1 MTVRSLLDPQLAP
14 LFVGVPMPAF
24 SSETLPMLRQV
35 MTGSPIKGA
44 GLTVVEHHVDR
55 ADGTALRLVM
65 IRSADAN
72 GALPVV
78 LHCHPGGWI
87 IGTPEISGLTLV
99 DMARNL
105 DCVIV
110 SVDYRLAPEHPFPAA
125 HDDVL
130 AALHWVR
137 SNADDLLIDID
148 RIILAGESAG
158 AAIAAGVALR
168 CRDDGEDQGIIGLSL
183 VYSPL
188 DDRTTAQ
195 APHPYAGAIG
205 LGADHMQFAW
215 ASYLGDRGTLEVSP
229 YAAPA
234 RADSLAG
241 LPPVF
246 LAVGAL
252 DPVIE
257 ENLGFAQRLIR
268 EGIPTTLHV
277 FSGAPH
283 GFDRLES
290 AQVTTQLRTLRNAH
304 LKRCIEPN

>member
-1 MTVRSLLDPQLAP
+1 MTSPSLLDPQLAP
-14 LFVGVPMPAF
+14 LFIGVPTPAF
-24 SSETLPMLRQV
+24 SNKTLPMLRQV

-44 GLTVVEHHVDR
+44 GLEVVEHHVDR
-55 ADGTALRLVM
+55 ADGSALRLVI
-65 IRSADAN
+65 IRPERAS
-72 GALPVV
+72 GLLPVV

-87 IGTPEISGLTLV
+87 VGTPEISGPTLV

-125 HDDVL
+125 HDDAL
-130 AALHWVR
+130 AALRWVR
-137 SNADDLLIDID
+137 SNADALQVDIG

-158 AAIAAGVALR
+158 AAIAAGIALR
-168 CRDDGEDQGIIGLSL
+168 CRDDGEDQGIICLSL

-188 DDRTTAQ
+188 DDRTTAKP
-195 APHPYAGAIG
+195 PHPYAGSIG
-205 LGADHMQFAW
+205 LGAEHMRFAW
-215 ASYLGDRGTLEVSP
+215 ASYLGELGSNLASP

-234 RADSLAG
+234 RANNLAG

-257 ENLGFAQRLIR
+257 ENLEFAQRLIR
-268 EGIPTTLHV
+268 DGVPTTLHV

-283 GFDRLES
+283 GFDRLET
-290 AQVTTQLRTLRNAH
+290 AQVTEQLRQLRNGH
-304 LKRCIEPN
+304 LKRCIEP